1 MKEQLLVQLH
11 KVLDH
16 EGNPKACGR
25 EECRK
30 AIRLAGELFPGKDY
44 GDEETGYMNVS
55 NLFELMKV
63 LDNEK

>member
-1 MKEQLLVQLH
+1 MKKQLLDQLH

-44 GDEETGYMNVS
+44 GDEESGYMNVF
-55 NLFELMKV
+55 NLFSLMRV
-63 LDNEK
+63 LESDK